1 MKVLLVSDD
10 LLFSR
15 LVTKKLESWGHE
27 VAVETTGTDAHD
39 RLLKEPFRVVIT
51 GWDLEGMTGPELCLR
66 IREVRRR
73 RYTYVIVYTSRTD
86 KDSMMECLGA
96 GSDDYLTRPF
106 NAAEFKAR
114 FENGERLLTL
124 EDELRE
130 GAVTDAVTGV
140 TINASFR
147 HFFRIILAD
156 ARRTETTG
164 VLMFARVIGYRD
176 ILSQHGYGPAQKLMV
191 EIAKALGRSV
201 RESDLVA
208 RLSDDEF
215 CLLLQRTNWDLCA
228 RVAEKVSEQMLNM
241 SIVFDDVELR
251 PEVSIS
257 SLTYPVENLS
267 GDEIL
272 TRADRTPYEPQ
283 REARRARRAVPK

>member
-1 MKVLLVSDD
+1 
-10 LLFSR
+10 
-15 LVTKKLESWGHE
+15 
-27 VAVETTGTDAHD
+27 
-39 RLLKEPFRVVIT
+39 
-51 GWDLEGMTGPELCLR
+51 MTGPELCRR
-66 IREVRRR
+66 IRELSRR

-86 KDSMMECLGA
+86 KDSMMACLEA

-130 GAVTDAVTGV
+130 GAVTDAATGV
-140 TINASFR
+140 AVNASLR

-164 VLMFARVIGYRD
+164 VLMFVRVVGYQD
-176 ILSQHGYGPAQKLMV
+176 ILSRHGYGPAQKLMV

-208 RLSDDEF
+208 RMSDDEF
-215 CLLLQRTNWDLCA
+215 CLLLQRTNWDLCS
-228 RVAEKVSEQMLNM
+228 RVAKKVSARMLNM
-241 SIVFDDVELR
+241 SIVVDDVELR

-257 SLTYPVENLS
+257 SLTYPVEGLS
-267 GDEIL
+267 GEEIL
-272 TRADRTPYEPQ
+272 TRADRTPYEP
-283 REARRARRAVPK
+283 RPKARRARRAGPK